1 MGRPPLRHA
10 TKRRSL
16 RAKGT
21 TAAQIRWGKE
31 TTTPTTSPS
40 PTQKKMTGSRIM
52 SVENLL
58 TSIATI
64 SGHGAKCTGVCR
76 MVQEVRREGLAS
88 VFMVQCD
95 KCEEKFHI
103 YHRGQWNQKNEACH
117 NKGAEAQTGKEA
129 QAGIGCRGPSRQTRV
144 PSNPKITY

>member
-52 SVENLL
+52 SVENLS

-64 SGHGAKCTGVCR
+64 SGHGTKCTGVCH

-103 YHRGQWNQKNEACH
+103 ESSCKVKGSGTKKNEACH
-117 NKGAEAQTGKEA
+117 KYWGCFGSNGNWRGA
-129 QAGIGCRGPSRQTRV
+129 C
-144 PSNPKITY
+144 